1 VHVRVSVRTMV
12 ACASD
17 AAPAYSPSMQ
27 LLAAVPKIQPRR
39 CLTERRAAP
48 PRANPSFRSSTTT
61 RSRLS
66 LLGSRSQKKYSLLN
80 VLSMS

>member
-1 VHVRVSVRTMV
+1 MHVRVSVRTMV

-48 PRANPSFRSSTTT
+48 HVPILPFDHR
-61 RSRLS
+61 RLQVRVCHCWAQG
-66 LLGSRSQKKYSLLN
+66 LYRMYSLLN